1 MGIKNRSRE
10 RTITTFLRHMER
22 GQFLEAAKTLRK
34 DKRNCA
40 PPPHCLWRL
49 GRWCLDKQKPK
60 DARLPLELFL
70 SLYPNHLDRPAVMHD
85 LARTLARLNKR
96 REAEHWAKQAR
107 QSGQR
112 RQKQRRDER
121 QQQILAAGK
130 SKPPI

>member
-1 MGIKNRSRE
+1 MGIRSRSRE

-22 GQFLEAAKTLRK
+22 GRFLEAAKTLRK
-34 DKRNCA
+34 DKRCA

-60 DARLPLELFL
+60 DALLPLKLFL

-85 LARTLARLNKR
+85 LARTLALLGKR
-96 REAEHWAKQAR
+96 RDAEHWAEQAK

-112 RQKQRRDER
+112 RQKQRREEHR
-121 QQQILAAGK
+121 KQTLAAGK
-130 SKPPI
+130 AK